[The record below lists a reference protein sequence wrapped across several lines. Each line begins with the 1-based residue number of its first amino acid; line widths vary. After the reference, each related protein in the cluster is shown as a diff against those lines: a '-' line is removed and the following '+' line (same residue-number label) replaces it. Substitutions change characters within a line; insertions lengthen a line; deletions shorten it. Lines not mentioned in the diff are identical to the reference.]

1 MNFTRENIGTAK
13 GEKSKENKGSKS
25 INSQRQFDCRGGYL
39 IKIHDLINGREQAR
53 NGLYVKWI
61 GVNLGPATWANWAC
75 TVLSGASTV
84 VGW

>member
-1 MNFTRENIGTAK
+1 MKKVKKIKDASR
-13 GEKSKENKGSKS
+13 S
-25 INSQRQFDCRGGYL
+25 IVQRQFDCRGGYL

>member
-1 MNFTRENIGTAK
+1 MK
-13 GEKSKENKGSKS
+13 KVEKIKDSSRS
-25 INSQRQFDCRGGYL
+25 IVQRQFDCRGGYL

-61 GVNLGPATWANWAC
+61 GVNLGCPATWANWAC
-75 TVLSGASTV
+75 TVLSGASSTV